1 MRSSKV
7 VLNILSS
14 VLSILFFALIL
25 IVVLRGGRGAYDL
38 GYRIFTEPA
47 MDREPGRDVSVRV
60 TGHMSGSEL
69 GSLLEEKRLV
79 DNGFLFAIQLK
90 LSSYEGKLKAG
101 SYTLNTSQT
110 AEEMIQILAGE
121 EEEEAEKD

>member
-25 IVVLRGGRGAYDL
+25 IVVLRAGRGAYDL

-60 TGHMSGSEL
+60 TDRKST
-69 GSLLEEKRLV
+69 RL
-79 DNGFLFAIQLK
+79 N
-90 LSSYEGKLKAG
+90 SSH
-101 SYTLNTSQT
+101 
-110 AEEMIQILAGE
+110 
-121 EEEEAEKD
+121 